1 MGKLTSHRQTTKD
14 KLKSLAEDVKIG
26 ESLINHYTF
35 ILEHFDEVIASHD
48 TEIAIIEAK
57 KEEILKQ
64 FIAAP
69 QELVT
74 LAQHITKLQEKIINV
89 KGIKQKTERT
99 KNLRERLAALEQ
111 VCKAKGINIE
121 QAIRDLNNYKTEEA
135 AAKQGENNEHF

>member
-1 MGKLTSHRQTTKD
+1 MGRLTSFKQSFKD

-48 TEIAIIEAK
+48 AEIAVIDAK
-57 KEEILKQ
+57 KEEVLQQ

-74 LAQHITKLQEKIINV
+74 LAQHITKL
-89 KGIKQKTERT
+89 KQKAKSIKDARSNKTGKIKRI
-99 KNLRERLAALEQ
+99 KSLRERLAALQQE
-111 VCKAKGINIE
+111 CETEGIDIE
-121 QAIRDLNNYKTEEA
+121 QAIRDLENYKTETV
-135 AAKQGENNEHF
+135 KQGGSNE